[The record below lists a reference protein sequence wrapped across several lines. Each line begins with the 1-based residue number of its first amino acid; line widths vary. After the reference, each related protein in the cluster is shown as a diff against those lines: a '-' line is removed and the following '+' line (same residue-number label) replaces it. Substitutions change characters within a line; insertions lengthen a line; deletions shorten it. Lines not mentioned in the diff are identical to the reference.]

1 MNKIE
6 KLSEEEVKTLEKL
19 YTKNYYKFLF
29 SSLLT
34 LFVSFLIY
42 IIFNR
47 VPVKYLGRRGAGRGI
62 NETVTENLGHAIPIG
77 ILLFFAFIFIL
88 VLNNELKITKLKK
101 DLKHRIKIIATLKV
115 AEIEN
120 YADDKIKD
128 LKEMGITSTNLL
140 IFKRNPF
147 GIKNYPFN
155 KFTNPEMVKAKEM
168 NLEIAKFSK
177 HEFKRNIVVRN

>member
-62 NETVTENLGHAIPIG
+62 NETVTENLGHAI
-77 ILLFFAFIFIL
+77 
-88 VLNNELKITKLKK
+88 
-101 DLKHRIKIIATLKV
+101 
-115 AEIEN
+115 EN